1 MLNVHNIS
9 ISFDGRSVLDS
20 FDIDIE
26 KNEVLAIIGPSG
38 SGKST
43 LLQIIAG
50 LIIPDNGTISINGV
64 DASAIPA
71 HQRNVGMVFQ
81 DNQLFPHMNLEQNIE
96 YGLRMKKV
104 PKSVRKL
111 RVIELLALMN
121 LTGYEK
127 RKVDELSGGEA
138 KRVALARSLAP
149 SPTVLLLDEPLTGLD
164 KELHDQLAIE
174 LKTLLKSTN
183 TTALLVTHDIEEAT
197 TIADRIVKI

>member
-50 LIIPDNGTISINGV
+50 LIVPDNGTVSINGV
-64 DASAIPA
+64 DASKIPA

-149 SPTVLLLDEPLTGLD
+149 SPAVLLLDEPLTGLD